1 MWFSGQRAGRDGVT
15 NMDVVTSALAE
26 VGRVL
31 VVVMGLREV
40 VGWAVVVVEWSAV
53 AEDVAVTVWWLVAV
67 DV

>member
-1 MWFSGQRAGRDGVT
+1 MWFSGQRAGRDGGT

-31 VVVMGLREV
+31 VVVIGLREV
-40 VGWAVVVVEWSAV
+40 VGWAVVEWSAV
-53 AEDVAVTVWWLVAV
+53 TEVVTVTVWLVAV